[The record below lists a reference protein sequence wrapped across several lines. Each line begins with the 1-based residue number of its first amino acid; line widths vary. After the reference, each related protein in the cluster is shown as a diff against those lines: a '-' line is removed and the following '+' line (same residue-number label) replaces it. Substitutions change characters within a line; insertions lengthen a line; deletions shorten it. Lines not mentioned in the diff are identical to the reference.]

1 MNRRTFLALT
11 GSSLAVSIAGC
22 LQEFASSEQPPVNTE
37 SEFGQF
43 QYDALNTGV
52 TGTSAPTNP
61 ESRWKQTFD
70 TGVVGIAATDDL
82 IVVTTN
88 RKVYGLHRDGGTEQ
102 WSVEVGQSVGYP
114 AVSADTAYV
123 PVHNGPPFQDR
134 GIVAIHLNDGNER
147 WRAAPDVDF
156 RSPLT
161 LRGNTIYAAGDGL
174 VAIDATDGSK
184 RWSLDSGTFGYISAV
199 DNGTVYIGG
208 GQSSTIR
215 AITAE
220 SGEEVWQ
227 VKTEGEVTVAPT
239 VSNDTV
245 YVPSEHGRLYVL
257 AADDGREQWT
267 ADLSVIADES
277 IPEDAEP
284 VTRLPYRSD
293 WIVPT
298 SVAATSETVYATI
311 NTAIIALNNDGEHLW
326 SQPGGSEHP
335 PVKAGDSLLVSSE
348 NAVCLDPE
356 SGEKLWEFPIER
368 RIFSDTTAD
377 GVGCHPVV
385 INDTMYVGANGG
397 YVYALEDKNQ

>member
-11 GSSLAVSIAGC
+11 GSSLTVSVAGC
-22 LQEFASSEQPPVNTE
+22 IQELASSDQTPEKTE
-37 SEFGQF
+37 PESGQYQF
-43 QYDALNTGV
+43 DAMNTGI
-52 TGTSAPTNP
+52 TGTNAPTNP

-70 TGVVGIAATDDL
+70 TGVVGIAVTNDL
-82 IVVTTN
+82 IVVSTN
-88 RKVYGLHRDGGTEQ
+88 RQVYGLHQDNGAEQ
-102 WSVEVGQSVGYP
+102 WSAEVGHSVGYA
-114 AVSADTAYV
+114 AVSDDTAYV

-134 GIVAIHLNDGNER
+134 GIVAVDLNDGSER
-147 WRAAPDVDF
+147 WRAAPDTDF
-156 RSPLT
+156 RSPPT
-161 LRGNTIYAAGDGL
+161 LSGSTVYAAGDGL

-184 RWSLDSGTFGYISAV
+184 RWSLDNETFGYVSAV
-199 DNGTVYIGG
+199 DNGTVYVGG

-215 AITAE
+215 ALTAE

-227 VKTEGEVTVAPT
+227 VEAEGEVTVAPT
-239 VSNDTV
+239 VINDTV
-245 YVPSEHGRLYVL
+245 YVPSEHGRLYAL
-257 AADDGREQWT
+257 DADDGTEQWT

-311 NTAIIALNNDGEHLW
+311 NTAIVALDSDGEHLW

-335 PVKAGDSLLVSSE
+335 PVKANDSLLVSSK

-356 SGEKLWEFPIER
+356 SGEKRWEFPIER

-385 INDTMYVGANGG
+385 TNDSMYVGANGG
-397 YVYALEDKNQ
+397 YVYSTEDENQ